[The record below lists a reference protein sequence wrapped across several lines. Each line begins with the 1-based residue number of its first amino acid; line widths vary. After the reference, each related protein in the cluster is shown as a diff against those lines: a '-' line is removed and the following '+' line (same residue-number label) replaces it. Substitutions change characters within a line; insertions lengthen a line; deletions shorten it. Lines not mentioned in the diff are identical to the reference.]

1 MHKLILHLGSNVG
14 RRRRNLEVATH
25 LIDIKIG
32 KIELRSSY
40 YITEA
45 WGVKEQADFIN
56 LALIVHT
63 TLPVEKVLDITQ
75 QIESLLGRKRTI
87 RWGERIIDIDIL
99 FYDDQII
106 KKANLIIPHP
116 QITNRNFVLVPLNEI
131 CPEFIHPELNQTIN
145 KLLLR
150 CKDNSRVALLK

>member
-1 MHKLILHLGSNVG
+1 VHKLILHLGSNVG

>member
-63 TLPVEKVLDITQ
+63 ILPVEKVLSIIQ
-75 QIESLLGRKRTI
+75 QIESLLRRKRTI
-87 RWGERIIDIDIL
+87 RWGKRIIDIDIL
-99 FYDDQII
+99 FFDDQII

-116 QITNRNFVLVPLNEI
+116 QITNRNFVLVPLNEL

-150 CKDNSRVALLK
+150 CKDKSRVALLK